1 MEIRLSKNCTNLV
14 DKINLI
20 NMNKQQE
27 KILKEVAKKELKG
40 EEVLSGGSKY
50 VNPIRKKKAKEGKK
64 KSFWQKLFG

>member
-1 MEIRLSKNCTNLV
+1 
-14 DKINLI
+14 
-20 NMNKQQE
+20 MNKQQE

-64 KSFWQKLFG
+64 KSFWQRLFG